1 VSSGK
6 DWFAQ
11 RKIITPAF
19 HFNILDDFI
28 SVFNKQTDQMIEVLK
43 KHADEGVVFNIYD
56 NVTLCA
62 LDIICGKL

>member
-43 KHADEGVVFNIYD
+43 KNADEGLVFNIYD
-56 NVTLCA
+56 DVALCA
-62 LDIICGKL
+62 LDIICGK